1 MTAGGAHALRKAARL
16 ALIAGALGSLG
27 LMLYAGRHNKHLFIT
42 ALFTVWVLAP
52 FASLALADF
61 FSRRWPP
68 RVGRT
73 LHGMTILVA
82 LASLAVYVQDA
93 IWPRQAQA
101 AFVYVAVPPA
111 TWLASAL
118 VVGAAAILARSP
130 SRRTGER
137 PGGAGP

>member
-1 MTAGGAHALRKAARL
+1 MNPARSGRLKRVSGL
-16 ALIAGALGSLG
+16 ALITGAAGSLG
-27 LMLYAGRHNKHLFIT
+27 LMLYAGRHNKHFFIT

-61 FSRRWPP
+61 LSSRWLPP
-68 RVGRT
+68 IRRT
-73 LHGMTILVA
+73 LQIMTILVA
-82 LASLAVYVQDA
+82 LVSLAVYIQDA

-118 VVGAAAILARSP
+118 VLGAAAVLWRSP
-130 SRRTGER
+130 SRPGER
-137 PGGAGP
+137 PAGDARP